1 MNDAHYNE
9 LLECYGF
16 LFEPELLEE
25 IRQKGTYHSVASDT
39 VILDYGDK
47 INAMP
52 LLIEGAI
59 KILRQDR
66 HGDEIALYY
75 LERGDTCSMTVTCC
89 LQNKKSVIRAI
100 AETGVKYITVPP
112 ENNKKWIQH
121 YDSWLKYVFESYN
134 HRFDELLQ
142 SVDELA
148 FDNMGERLRKYLKD
162 QVLIKKSRLL
172 DISHQ
177 DIAYDMHSSRVVIS
191 RLLKK
196 LENQNIIHL
205 KRNKIELLEL

>member
-100 AETGVKYITVPP
+100 AETGGTRSGCTRWAGTTPI
-112 ENNKKWIQH
+112 
-121 YDSWLKYVFESYN
+121 F
-134 HRFDELLQ
+134 
-142 SVDELA
+142 
-148 FDNMGERLRKYLKD
+148 
-162 QVLIKKSRLL
+162 
-172 DISHQ
+172 
-177 DIAYDMHSSRVVIS
+177 
-191 RLLKK
+191 
-196 LENQNIIHL
+196 
-205 KRNKIELLEL
+205 